1 MQVFNAMCTHM
12 CVPFGHLNSVV
23 ASSIIGGGGADI
35 HIFVFCVINFFR
47 NPLFLWSVSTNI

>member
-1 MQVFNAMCTHM
+1 MS
-12 CVPFGHLNSVV
+12 CVPLGHLNSAV

-47 NPLFLWSVSTNI
+47 NPLSVNTNI